1 MTLKTKGKEA
11 LEQEEMCPRCGDTH
25 GPDPCGENHR
35 APFIRLRRMK
45 WGGIS
50 VDTPAAQLGSSLILS
65 LFKGKTEQ
73 EERTFTH
80 LLYALNAPTN

>member
-1 MTLKTKGKEA
+1 
-11 LEQEEMCPRCGDTH
+11 
-25 GPDPCGENHR
+25 
-35 APFIRLRRMK
+35 MK

-50 VDTPAAQLGSSLILS
+50 VGTPAAQLGSSLILS